1 MTEDSSPK
9 VAYLN
14 VNFTSPEK
22 SGKPT
27 EQSDYTYAKHLNWM
41 LAWFDH
47 LDLTGV
53 NMFCQDW
60 GGLIG
65 LRMATSRPDRFNR
78 IVVANTG
85 LPTGDQKMP
94 EAFMKWQAFSQ
105 KVPVLPVGTII
116 QSSTTTELSE
126 DVVKAY
132 EAPYPT
138 PDLQAGAKIFP
149 SLVPTRSDDPE
160 SQNNRD
166 AWEIFKTWNKPFLTL
181 FSDKDPITKGGER
194 VFQSLI
200 PGAKGQP
207 HQTIENAGHFLQEDK
222 GEEIADIMI
231 QWMSKT

>member
-1 MTEDSSPK
+1 MK
-9 VAYLN
+9 
-14 VNFTSPEK
+14 
-22 SGKPT
+22 
-27 EQSDYTYAKHLNWM
+27 QSDYTYAKHLNWM

-126 DVVKAY
+126 DIVKAY

-222 GEEIADIMI
+222 GEEIAEIMI
-231 QWMSKT
+231 QWMSTT